1 MKVVV
6 VVVVEGATDEVVDT
20 FETSSSTSVEF
31 VDPSSISTDASLSTS
46 GRSGWVSSSMGSGTS
61 SRVLGTGVRFG
72 GSSDFSR
79 LAGDWERATVDDDED
94 DDGSVGRRRV
104 DESVVTELEASGRN
118 PEFGSMSISA
128 RG

>member
-1 MKVVV
+1 M
-6 VVVVEGATDEVVDT
+6 VVVVEGVTDEAVDI

-31 VDPSSISTDASLSTS
+31 VDPSSISTDSSLSVS
-46 GRSGWVSSSMGSGTS
+46 GRGGWVSSSMGSGAS

-79 LAGDWERATVDDDED
+79 LAGDWDRATVDEDDD

-104 DESVVTELEASGRN
+104 DESVATEPEASGRN

-128 RG
+128 IG